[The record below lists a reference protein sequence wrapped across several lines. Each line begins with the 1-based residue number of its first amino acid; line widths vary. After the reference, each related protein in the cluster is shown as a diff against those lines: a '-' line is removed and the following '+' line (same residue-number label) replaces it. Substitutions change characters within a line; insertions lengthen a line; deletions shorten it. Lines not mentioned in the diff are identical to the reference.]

1 MGDLAQVMQEYGSS
15 EGCGCGGGGGGTNVL
30 GKQKSQLRQI
40 QFSQT
45 WISFAF
51 FIHDAPSELLFNN
64 SRVLLHSLVG

>member
-15 EGCGCGGGGGGTNVL
+15 EGCGCGAGGGSNVL
-30 GKQKSQLRQI
+30 GKQKSQQRQI

-64 SRVLLHSLVG
+64 SRVLHSLVG